1 MRKLFLFSITVIL
14 MIGSSYA
21 ATLQITQPNGSDS
34 LCLGKHYTI
43 KWTATGITTPLKLVL
58 RKNGNVI
65 GTIAENL
72 PANTTQYDWVVGNY
86 TGGTAA
92 ADSGYIIRVRT
103 MDNGPYDDSDKAFP
117 LLSGLLALTAPN
129 GGESWELGS
138 AKDITWSPGCAYG
151 SVRLT
156 LYKGGTDMKN
166 RLNAITISTQAE
178 RGKYSWKVGEY
189 LGNIA
194 QEGDGYYIMV
204 SSYTPD
210 MKDVSNGPFTIV
222 KGKLHPGLPEVVKCF
237 ELTYPR
243 RGDRLRKGSGYTVKW
258 STGCPQDTKLK
269 DAKLKLDLLKSD
281 GTTLVYTIGENLP
294 NNGQLLWGVP
304 VLELPDNGLYKMR
317 IQTMD
322 GKNSDMVGPFSIV
335 KPEPS
340 SLPAAIKVTAPGGP
354 STPSVGITYPIR
366 WTSTCGK
373 SANGPVDDAFTID
386 LMNAAGSIKIDNLL
400 DSGVG
405 RYDGESP
412 AGVHNWHWDWPIT
425 VGPGTYRIRVT
436 NISGH
441 CVGLGEP
448 FTLVNPVRTLD
459 YTLKPGIKGWTCVHN
474 ATFLNP
480 MPTRPQCEHNTE
492 QFVVGYD
499 YFQYQ
504 DSSGNTQWHG
514 FLTRSQLTFN
524 FAKFK
529 DRKVRVQEAILHL
542 AKKSSY
548 NFNSNEASCAGKVYI
563 LNGPWQD
570 CWNVQKTFWKD
581 LPHDQ
586 TAIDVNVTSIAAD
599 WFKGALAN
607 NGLLLTVSDESFRY
621 VATTCKSCYSAELR
635 LKIQEEYSP
644 GEPQP

>member
-1 MRKLFLFSITVIL
+1 M
-14 MIGSSYA
+14 
-21 ATLQITQPNGSDS
+21 
-34 LCLGKHYTI
+34 I

-58 RKNGNVI
+58 RKNGNVV
-65 GTIAENL
+65 GTIVENL

-237 ELTYPR
+237 ELIYPR

-258 STGCPQDTKLK
+258 STGCPQDAKLK

-294 NNGQLLWGVP
+294 NNGQMLWPVP
-304 VLELPDNGLYKMR
+304 VLELPDDGFYKMR

-322 GKNSDMVGPFSIV
+322 GKNSDIAGPFSIV
-335 KPEPS
+335 KAEPS
-340 SLPAAIKVTAPGGP
+340 NLPAAIKVTAPGGP
-354 STPSVGITYPIR
+354 GTPAVGITYPIR

-373 SANGPVDDAFTID
+373 SANGPVDDGFTID
-386 LMNAAGSIKIDNLL
+386 LMNAAGSTKIDNLL
-400 DSGVG
+400 DSNAGS
-405 RYDGESP
+405 YDGESP

-425 VGPGTYRIRVT
+425 VGPGTYRIRIT
-436 NISGH
+436 NLSGH
-441 CVGLGEP
+441 CVGLGLP
-448 FTLVNPVRTLD
+448 FQLVNPKRIVEFD
-459 YTLKPGIKGWTCVHN
+459 LKPSLKGWGCVHN
-474 ATFLNP
+474 ATYLNP
-480 MPTRPQCEHNTE
+480 MPVRPQCRKSVDELT
-492 QFVVGYD
+492 VGYD

-504 DSSGNTQWHG
+504 DSSGYTAWHG
-514 FLTRSQLTFN
+514 FLSRAQLVFPVEQ
-524 FAKFK
+524 FK
-529 DRKVRVQEAILHL
+529 GKKMTVKEAMLHL
-542 AKKSSY
+542 HQQSAVIQNSSY
-548 NFNSNEASCAGKVYI
+548 TSCAGKVYI
-563 LNGPWQD
+563 MNGPWQD
-570 CWNVQKTFWKD
+570 CWNVQTTFWKD
-581 LPHDQ
+581 LPHDKGE
-586 TAIDVNVTSIAAD
+586 IDVNLTSVAGD
-599 WFKGALAN
+599 WIKGTLAN
-607 NGLLLTVSDESFRY
+607 NGILLTSSDESFIY
-621 VATTCKSCYSAELR
+621 VATTCKSCYKASLHLR
-635 LKIQEEYSP
+635 LEEEYSP
-644 GEPQP
+644 GQ